1 MDLLPRRQRH
11 QYVLAGGVAISQP
24 GGLGNVTIAP
34 LVRGQVGRAGR
45 WRLAAPWKEA
55 GRAGALTELNLF
67 VLVHFSCFPML
78 LCTCRNCPSWT
89 FKR

>member
-11 QYVLAGGVAISQP
+11 QYLLAGGVAISQP

-34 LVRGQVGRAGR
+34 LVRG
-45 WRLAAPWKEA
+45 
-55 GRAGALTELNLF
+55 RAGAGGAVAVGGALEGGWQGRSTDLSQTSCPGTF
-67 VLVHFSCFPML
+67 PVH
-78 LCTCRNCPSWT
+78 LCSNCQSWT